1 MKFND
6 NLNKDELH
14 SRREFFKKA
23 AKRTLPV
30 FGFIVFGG
38 SFTACSDPKD
48 DDFWLELEEE
58 EDPGCKDCSASCTG
72 TTKASSGGGT
82 CSECGSTCTAGCRGT
97 SQSVICTGCGSTC
110 SSGCKGT
117 TKTVCGDCTIMCAS
131 SCAYGCKSACGG
143 NCVGLCSGT
152 CGGACGFT
160 CTAACRN
167 GAFM

>member
-6 NLNKDELH
+6 ELNSEELH

-38 SFTACSDPKD
+38 SFTACRDPKED
-48 DDFWLELEEE
+48 VLEEDPE
-58 EDPGCKDCSASCTG
+58 KEDPGCKDCSASCTG
-72 TTKASSGGGT
+72 TTKGGSSCTG
-82 CSECGSTCTAGCRGT
+82 CGSTCTSTCTGT
-97 SQSVICTGCGSTC
+97 SKSSTCTGCGSTC
-110 SSGCKGT
+110 SSGCEGT
-117 TKTVCGDCTIMCAS
+117 AKTTCLDCSIMCAS
-131 SCAYGCKSACGG
+131 SCAYGCQSACGG

-160 CTAACRN
+160 CTAACRS